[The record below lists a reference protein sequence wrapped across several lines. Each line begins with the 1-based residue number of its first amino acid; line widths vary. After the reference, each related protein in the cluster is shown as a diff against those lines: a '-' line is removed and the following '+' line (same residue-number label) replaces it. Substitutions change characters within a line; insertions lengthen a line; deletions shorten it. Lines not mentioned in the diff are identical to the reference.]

1 MTRPASTSRD
11 VAIRVLRR
19 VEVEGEFANHLLE
32 RAFAR
37 TPLAPE
43 DRRLCHLLVYGVLR
57 QQNRLDHAIAG
68 HSRYPLA
75 GLTPWIRNCL
85 RLGAYQ
91 LLDMPALRASVA
103 VDESVRLARRYG
115 HKGTASL
122 VNAVLRALA
131 THGEGALPS
140 IEEDPEAYLVIVQSH
155 PRWLVRRWLKR
166 YGTTTASEICA
177 ADNTPA
183 RLTIRWNLL
192 KGGDPAQALPILA
205 QGIEGADRSEVIPE
219 GFFAHGHVPI
229 NQVPLY
235 REGMID
241 LQGLSS
247 MLMPHLLGVRAG
259 ERVLDACAGSGGK
272 ACHMADIMHNRGE
285 ILCLDRSEAKLRA
298 LRRRARRLGAEICFP
313 VCGSADREPPWR
325 ESLFDRVLVDAPCS
339 SLGTIQRHPEIRWLR
354 REEDLPILARLQQAI
369 LFQAARAVRK
379 GGRLVYCTC
388 SLEPEETDE
397 ILRAFLEHHRE
408 WMIENLSER
417 VPAAWQAMV
426 GKDGALR
433 SLPTSPGADGF
444 FAFSVRK

>member
-11 VAIRVLRR
+11 LALRVLRR
-19 VEVEGEFANHLLE
+19 VEVEGGFANHLLE
-32 RAFAR
+32 HAFAR

-43 DRRLCHLLVYGVLR
+43 DRRLCYLLVYGVLR
-57 QQNRLDHAIAG
+57 QRNRLDHAIAG
-68 HSRYPLA
+68 HARYPLA

-91 LLDMPALRASVA
+91 LLDMPDLRSSVA

-115 HKGTASL
+115 HKGTVSL

-131 THGEGALPS
+131 AHGEGVLPS
-140 IEEDPEAYLVIVQSH
+140 IEKDPEAYLVIVQSH
-155 PRWLVRRWLKR
+155 PRWLVQRWLKR
-166 YGTTTASEICA
+166 YGTTTAAAICA
-177 ADNTPA
+177 ANNTPP
-183 RLTIRWNLL
+183 RLTIRWNRL
-192 KGGDPAQALPILA
+192 KGGDPAQALPQLDA
-205 QGIEGADRSEVIPE
+205 NLEGVARSEVIPE
-219 GFFAHGHVPI
+219 GFFVHGHVPL

-247 MLMPHLLGVRAG
+247 MLIPHLLGVEAG

-272 ACHMADIMHNRGE
+272 ACHMADMMHNRGE
-285 ILCLDRSEAKLRA
+285 ILCLDRSEPKLRA
-298 LRRRARRLGAEICFP
+298 LRRRARRLGAGICFP
-313 VCGSADREPPWR
+313 VCGSADREPPWGK
-325 ESLFDRVLVDAPCS
+325 SLLDRVLVDAPCS
-339 SLGTIQRHPEIRWLR
+339 SLGTIQRHPEIRWVR

-379 GGRLVYCTC
+379 GGCLVYCTC

-397 ILRAFLEHHRE
+397 ILGAFLEHHRE
-408 WMIENLSER
+408 WNRVDLGER
-417 VPAAWQAMV
+417 VPATWRAMV

-444 FAFSVRK
+444 FAFCVRK